1 MKHTTLALAVSA
13 ALLSSPIF
21 AIEQQAQSED
31 NEIDKMV
38 IVSSRVAMPL
48 REIATSVSIV
58 SLEDIEARGYANLTD
73 VLKTQPS
80 IGATNSGGIGSTT
93 SLRVR
98 GEEGYRTLV
107 RIDGVD
113 ISDPTG
119 TQIGPQLAHLQSSNL
134 SRVEILRGSQGL
146 AYGADAG
153 GVINIYS
160 RSPSDEL
167 SGNISGEFGRYDTR
181 NLSANI
187 GANNQ
192 VFDYIIA
199 ASDYKTSGFNSRLD
213 DASQDNDGYKNT
225 TIHSRFG
232 YQISEDLSVGL
243 VLRNNHGLGLF
254 DNCGFGASASNNC
267 ESEFNQSNLRADLN
281 YSTDNSNH
289 ELAYAKTLVERENFN
304 QGVSNFLTKGNTE
317 RLEYLGDSELNA
329 ENRFVYG
336 FDWEKESITSANQN
350 RVSKGYY
357 LEYQGQVVDNFYV
370 TAGVRH
376 DDNEDFGE
384 HTSIRLSSAYIWQ
397 FNEDELK
404 LRGAYGTGFRAPSLF
419 EIEYNAGPYAFAPAS
434 TTALKEEKTKGYE
447 IAVEYSLAQ
456 GSRFEA
462 VYFDQKIDDSI
473 FFDLASFSGY
483 LQDEGRSFS
492 EGIELIGEIKL
503 NDQWLIN
510 VNYTYNDTEDTA
522 GEQRSRRPKKVAN
535 VGFSYQFDELSLT
548 ANVRMVKDFVDN
560 NGASLDDYEVLDLS
574 ARYQVNKQLS
584 IFARIENM
592 FDSEYQDLAAFNSSG
607 EAPHIGLKYQF

>member
-1 MKHTTLALAVSA
+1 MKHTSLALAIST
-13 ALLSSPIF
+13 ALLASPIF
-21 AIEQQAQSED
+21 ATEKKAQTEE

-58 SLEDIEARGYANLTD
+58 TQEDIDARGYANLTD
-73 VLKTQPS
+73 VLKTLPS

-119 TQIGPQLAHLQSSNL
+119 TQIGPQLAHLQSSNI

-153 GVINIYS
+153 GVINVYS
-160 RSPSDEL
+160 RSPSDEF
-167 SGNISGEFGRYDTR
+167 SGNISGELGRYDTR
-181 NLSANI
+181 NLAANV
-187 GANNQ
+187 GASNEI
-192 VFDYIIA
+192 FDYVIA

-232 YQISEDLSVGL
+232 YQVSDDLTLGL
-243 VLRNNHGLGLF
+243 VLRNNHGLGQF
-254 DNCGFGASASNNC
+254 DNCGFGATASNDC

-289 ELAYAKTLVERENFN
+289 ELAFAKTLVERENFN
-304 QGVSNFLTKGNTE
+304 QGVSSFLTKGNTE
-317 RLEYLGDSELNA
+317 RLEYLGDTELNA
-329 ENRFVYG
+329 DNRFVYG
-336 FDWEKESITSANQN
+336 FDWEKESITSANQS

-357 LEYQGQVVDNFYV
+357 LEYQDEVVENLYL

-384 HTSIRLSSAYIWQ
+384 HTSFRLSSAYIWQ
-397 FNEDELK
+397 VGADELK

-419 EIEYNAGPYAFAPAS
+419 EIEYNDGPFAFAPAS

-447 IAVEYSLAQ
+447 IAVEYFLAQ

-462 VYFDQKIDDSI
+462 VYFNQEIDDSI
-473 FFDLASFSGY
+473 YFDLASFSGY
-483 LQDEGRSFS
+483 LQDEGQSFS
-492 EGIELIGEIKL
+492 EGVELIAEIKL
-503 NDQWLIN
+503 NDQWQLN
-510 VNYTYNDTEDTA
+510 VNYSYNDTEDTA
-522 GEQRSRRPKKVAN
+522 GKQRARRPRNVAN
-535 VGFSYQFDELSLT
+535 IGFSYQFDALSVST
-548 ANVRMVKDFVDN
+548 NVRMVKDFVAN
-560 NGASLDDYEVLDLS
+560 NGVSLDDYEVLDLS
-574 ARYQVNKQLS
+574 AKYQVNKQLT
-584 IFARIENM
+584 IFARIENL
-592 FDSEYQDLAAFNSSG
+592 FESEYQDLAAFHTSG